1 MIKTSDDQ
9 IVVKARVLQRS
20 PKGSIYSRGLYLKLG
35 DEICPFVTDTCS
47 KNDSSLVVVVKHS
60 N

>member
-47 KNDSSLVVVVKHS
+47 KMTAH
-60 N
+60 